1 MQLEPT
7 LPPTPVRA
15 RLKAA
20 TCMLLASVAPM
31 AHGADTPAS
40 PSTQVEVSGL
50 LYSERITVFEPTVRF
65 TRLYPSG
72 RSFFGMFTL
81 DTITG
86 ASPNGTLPTGQ
97 TQTITSASGR
107 TGTVSANQL
116 PMTKF
121 SDHRFALEGGWQ
133 QPVKMFNFSIGGHIS
148 HEKDYQSLG
157 INGGLSVDLNHKLT
171 NLSVAAGYNNDT
183 VSPVGVGGTSVG
195 LSPPGT
201 LSGVLDN
208 PKHVTSWVFG
218 ASQVMSKRWLM
229 GLSVS
234 LTPEKGYLTDPY
246 KVLSVVDG
254 KTGVPVSQLTEQRP
268 DTRNRRS
275 VQANSVYH
283 FTSNILYLSYRH
295 YWDDWGVSSE
305 TLDAKYRI
313 PTGDSSYLE
322 PHVRFY
328 TQTAADF
335 YKFGLIKGQPLP
347 TYASTDYRLN
357 AMQGVTVG
365 ATYGF
370 RPSGR
375 VAGPEWTVRAEYLG
389 QYGNSYPAA
398 AVGVQQRFDLFP
410 TVNVVSIVL
419 SYKFNR

>member
-1 MQLEPT
+1 MQLEATSP
-7 LPPTPVRA
+7 LTPVRA

-20 TCMLLASVAPM
+20 TCLLLASVAPA
-31 AHGADTPAS
+31 AHGADAPAA
-40 PSTQVEVSGL
+40 PATQIELSGL
-50 LYSERITVFEPTVRF
+50 LYSERIRVFEPTVRF
-65 TRLYPSG
+65 TRLYSSG
-72 RSFFGMFTL
+72 RSFFGLFTL

-97 TQTITSASGR
+97 TQTFTSASGR
-107 TGTVSANQL
+107 RTSVSADQV
-116 PMTKF
+116 PMTQF
-121 SDHRFALEGGWQ
+121 SDRRYALEGGIQ
-133 QPVKMFNFSIGGHIS
+133 QPLKMFTFSIGGHFS

-157 INGGLSVDLNHKLT
+157 VDGGLSVELNHKLT
-171 NLSVAAGYNNDT
+171 TLSVAAGYNNDS
-183 VSPVGVGGTSVG
+183 VSPVGGTSIG

-201 LSGVLDN
+201 LFGVSSN

-218 ASQVMSKRWLM
+218 GSQVMSKRWLM

-234 LTPEKGYLTDPY
+234 VSPEKGYLTDPY

-254 KTGVPVSQLTEQRP
+254 RTGVPLSQITERRP
-268 DTRNRRS
+268 DTRNRKS

-295 YWDDWGVSSE
+295 YWDDWGVRSE
-305 TLDAKYRI
+305 TLDGKYRI
-313 PTGDSSYLE
+313 PTGEASYFE
-322 PHVRFY
+322 PHLRLY

-335 YKFGLIKGQPLP
+335 YSVSLIKGQPLP

-357 AMQGVTVG
+357 ALQSVTLG

-370 RPSGR
+370 RPGGR
-375 VAGPEWTVRAEYLG
+375 SSTSEWTVRAEYIG
-389 QYGNSYPAA
+389 QFGNSYPAA

-410 TVNVVSIVL
+410 TINVLSLVL